1 MAKVLAR
8 KVLLLSLSNESDIAV
23 NDPLDEFLTVRSGVD
38 LTALRIIT
46 VTRAGKSVI
55 FPRILVETFEDDPAG
70 LILRLTP
77 QRIRFFGFT
86 IGERIDIEFD
96 GKQKVITLRSS
107 GAK

>member
-1 MAKVLAR
+1 VAKVLAR

-38 LTALRIIT
+38 LTALRNIT

-55 FPRILVETFEDDPAG
+55 FPRILVETFEDDPIG